1 MRPAIVRNWREIIEV
16 FMELDVRKAVE
27 LHYDIVGELLKT
39 REFARNLLYG
49 AEFSQFGSSHPL
61 PKIDINSP
69 MIPPMR
75 TATVALALSATLHA
89 QDPFLLAPTIVE
101 AERIDDEPSAVSV
114 ISRQSLDLF
123 QAQSFADLSGIVPGF
138 NVVSADSRGYGQV
151 VAMRGSTN
159 TLFFGPPAL
168 GFAIDDVPLGDAYS
182 YPSELL
188 ELSEVRVY
196 RGPQGPNFGRNS
208 PAGMVEMF
216 TPRPGEK
223 VSTSLTAEYGSYDHF
238 GLGVNTSGPLGGDF
252 SYTLQLFHDQRDGY
266 IRNTFLKDE
275 TDDREATGGLLNL
288 FWNPAD
294 DVELRLRFYAEQIN
308 DGSQRLSS
316 LFSPDP
322 FNDSSDFRGSTD
334 LERYQWSL
342 HSRKDFTWGKIETIS
357 SYQTWDLDPS
367 TVDLDLTFPNAFN
380 NNADSRSDIVQSQ
393 DLISNEIRFSSP
405 DDAKLRWKT
414 GLFQMWIENEGLAS
428 RQLAPGFIEDTDFLI
443 DQLNLAGFGNLTWQA
458 TDRLAVDV
466 GLRLDYHESEIDRV
480 QTDPIPGDDIVNGDQ
495 DDTFVSPVVGLTYG
509 ISPAVDVFV
518 RSGLGNKPGGFS
530 AYSDDPALA
539 RYDREQNWSNEIGV
553 QYDCPEYDLR
563 VGLRG
568 FWDQIDDYQF
578 NQSVPA
584 SSDFIIL
591 NAEEVTSR
599 GVELDVAWAP
609 VEQVTVRGSVGYV
622 DAEFDSYQDPFTAGV
637 SYDGNKVPFVPEY
650 TSSLGIRY
658 DFEGGFYA
666 QTSAR
671 VSGPTGF
678 DAANSGAFTQDAFIV
693 WDAEIGYATDRF
705 SVALFGRNLL
715 DEEYYTFIN
724 PQIFAGS
731 PGNPQVFGLRVRT
744 TF

>member
-1 MRPAIVRNWREIIEV
+1 M
-16 FMELDVRKAVE
+16 
-27 LHYDIVGELLKT
+27 T
-39 REFARNLLYG
+39 
-49 AEFSQFGSSHPL
+49 
-61 PKIDINSP
+61 
-69 MIPPMR
+69 PPSR
-75 TATVALALSATLHA
+75 TASIALALSSTLHA
-89 QDPFLLAPTIVE
+89 QEPFLLSPTIVE
-101 AERIDDEPSAVSV
+101 AERIDAEPSAVSV
-114 ISRQSLDLF
+114 ISSQSLDLF
-123 QAQSFADLSGIVPGF
+123 QARSFSDLSGIVPGF
-138 NVVSADSRGYGQV
+138 SVVSADSRGYGQV
-151 VAMRGSTN
+151 VVMRGSAN

-168 GFAIDDVPLGDAYS
+168 GLTIDDVPLGDAYS

-196 RGPQGPNFGRNS
+196 RGPQGPNFGRNG

-216 TPRPGEK
+216 TPRPGDK
-223 VSTSLTAEYGSYDHF
+223 ISTSVTAEYGSYDHV
-238 GLGVNTSGPLGGDF
+238 GLGLNTSGPLGGEF

-266 IRNTFLKDE
+266 IRNTFLNDE
-275 TDDREATGGLLNL
+275 TDDREATGGLVNL

-294 DVELRLRFYAEQIN
+294 DVELRLRFYGEHVN

-316 LFSPDP
+316 LFSPDM
-322 FNDSSDFRGSTD
+322 FEDSSDFRGSTD

-342 HSRKDFTWGKIETIS
+342 HSRKDLNWGRIETIS
-357 SYQTWDLDPS
+357 SYQTWELDPS
-367 TVDLDLTFPNAFN
+367 TVDLDLTFPNPFN
-380 NNADSRSDIVQSQ
+380 NFADSRSNIEQSQ
-393 DLISNEIRFSSP
+393 DLVSNEIRFSSP

-414 GLFQMWIENEGLAS
+414 GLFQMWIENDGLAS
-428 RQLAPGFIEDTDFLI
+428 RQLFPGFIEDTRFTI

-458 TDRLAVDV
+458 TDRLALDA
-466 GLRLDYHESEIDRV
+466 GLRVDYHESEIDRV
-480 QTDPIPGDDIVNGDQ
+480 QTDPLPGDDIVRGDQ
-495 DDTFVSPVVGLTYG
+495 DDTFVSPVVALTYG

-530 AYSDDPALA
+530 AYSDDPDLA
-539 RYDREQNWSNEIGV
+539 RFDREQNWSNEIGV
-553 QYDCPEYDLR
+553 QYDCPAYALR

-578 NQSVPA
+578 NQSVPN
-584 SSDFIIL
+584 SSDFIEL
-591 NAEEVTSR
+591 NADEVTSR

-609 VEQVTVRGSVGYV
+609 VEQVTVRGSFGYV

-650 TSSLGIRY
+650 TGSLGVRY
-658 DFEGGFYA
+658 DFESGFYA

-671 VSGPTGF
+671 VSGATEF
-678 DAANSGAFTQDAFIV
+678 DAANTSMFSQDAYIV

-731 PGNPQVFGLRVRT
+731 PGNPQIFGVRARV